1 MIPASLY
8 APFGLR
14 ITAGP
19 LEMRVLQDAEMPDY
33 AELLRRPIFP
43 ARDIEEDADHVFPWY
58 RPEPDERVRQA
69 LQFQWR
75 LRAEAGPA
83 AWNLSLGVFL
93 EGSLRGM
100 QDVAGVDFGR
110 RRVVSSGS
118 WLTLEAHGHGHG
130 RLMRQAMLAFAFDH
144 LGARRAESSAVL
156 GNAPSTAVS
165 RGCGYEPNGTRI
177 ELHGERAVPMQH
189 FVVTPGT
196 FVRPAVP
203 VEVEGMTDELRGFLG
218 ATDVRP

>member
-8 APFGLR
+8 APFGLV

-19 LEMRVLQDAEMPDY
+19 LEMRVLQDADMPDY
-33 AELLRRPIFP
+33 ADLLRRPIFP
-43 ARDIEEDADHVFPWY
+43 ARDIEGDADHVFPWY

-75 LRAEAGPA
+75 LRAEAGPS
-83 AWNLSLGVFL
+83 AWTLSLGVFL
-93 EGSLRGM
+93 DGRLRGM
-100 QDVAGVDFGR
+100 QDVAAVDLAR

-118 WLTLEAHGHGHG
+118 WLTLDAHGYGHG

-144 LGARRAESSAVL
+144 LGASRAESSAVV
-156 GNAPSTAVS
+156 GNAPSAAVS
-165 RGCGYEPNGTRI
+165 RGCGYVPNGTRI
-177 ELHGERAVPMQH
+177 EVPGTRAVRMQH
-189 FVVTPGT
+189 YVVTPET

-203 VEVEGMTDELRGFLG
+203 VEVEGLTGELRVFLG
-218 ATDVRP
+218 AAGTRP